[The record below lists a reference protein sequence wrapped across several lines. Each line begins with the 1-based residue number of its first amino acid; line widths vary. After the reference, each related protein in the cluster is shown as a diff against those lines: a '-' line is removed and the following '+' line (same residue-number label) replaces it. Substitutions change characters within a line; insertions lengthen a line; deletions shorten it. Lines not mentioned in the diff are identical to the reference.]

1 MSKSEV
7 SDQVEQTE
15 QTEQAKETH
24 TTLVKVRQTK
34 IKFFKTSTNEVAEV
48 VVTGKLTVPECNEY
62 VKMLDAE
69 NVFILKE
76 TVNDE
81 FRVNTVA
88 LLQIKESV

>member
-1 MSKSEV
+1 MSNSKV
-7 SDQVEQTE
+7 SDQVEHEDQV
-15 QTEQAKETH
+15 EQAKETH

-34 IKFFKTSTNEVAEV
+34 IKFFKTATNEVDEV

-69 NVFILKE
+69 NVYILKE

-81 FRVNTVA
+81 FHVNTVA
-88 LLQIKESV
+88 LIQMKETV